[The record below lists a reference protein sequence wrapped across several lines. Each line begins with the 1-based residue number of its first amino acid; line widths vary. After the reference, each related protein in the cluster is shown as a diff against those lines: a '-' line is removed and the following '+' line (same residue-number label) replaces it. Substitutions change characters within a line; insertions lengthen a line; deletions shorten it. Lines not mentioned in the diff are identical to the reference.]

1 MSWRRR
7 PHTDPTPGR
16 GVTQPPP
23 AGPVGDVGDLAVGG
37 MFRRDSLYL
46 LVWGLQLGGAAVLTP
61 VFTRFMSPTEFGGLA
76 TANAVMQVLFVVAGL
91 GLQTAIQRHYA
102 AKDGRIDASRLLS
115 LSIVIATT
123 VTLVADSTGRWWSSA
138 LGFESYGG
146 ALRLAVIW
154 AGVSAITGSALALLR
169 SQDRLLAFS
178 CVSLVQSVVAE
189 AASLVLVTTVHPT
202 ATMFVLGQ
210 LLAQCVA
217 VTLAVLFTPPRM
229 VRWRDRGLA
238 RAALVFAVPLVP
250 AVLSGFILSAAD
262 RIILQS
268 ELGQT
273 AVARY
278 QIAYTIGDAP
288 MLLLGVLNSV
298 WMPRIFAVEGATDR
312 AAVLAA
318 SRDALYRLLT
328 PVVVG
333 LAFGAPLVLQLWAPP
348 AYRPDELLIVN
359 AIVIV
364 CVVPFAAGQAGTR
377 ALLSAGRTGTIAGAA
392 ALAAATNIAL
402 NLILIPHLQLA
413 GSALATL
420 CSYTLLF
427 VVVQLRARIIAP
439 TTATPPRRLV
449 LLAAAAAVAMLA
461 ALLPVSTG
469 FLVLRGVLAA
479 AFFVWFLRVLR
490 TLSAAPSG
498 PSTSAPVDEGQSMQS

>member
-1 MSWRRR
+1 MSRRR
-7 PHTDPTPGR
+7 GPNADPAPRR
-16 GVTQPPP
+16 GASQPPP
-23 AGPVGDVGDLAVGG
+23 TGPVGDASDLAVRG

-46 LVWGLQLGGAAVLTP
+46 LLWGLQLGGAALLTP
-61 VFTRFMSPTEFGGLA
+61 VFTRFMNPSEFGRLA
-76 TANAVMQVLFVVAGL
+76 SANAVMQVLFVVAGL

-102 AKDGRIDASRLLS
+102 AKDGRIDAARLLS
-115 LSIVIATT
+115 LSIAVAVT
-123 VTLVADSTGRWWSSA
+123 VTVVADSTGRWWSSS

-146 ALRLAVIW
+146 ALRLAVSW

-189 AASLVLVTTVHPT
+189 ATSLVLVTAVHPT

-210 LLAQCVA
+210 LLTQCVA
-217 VTLAVLFTPPRM
+217 VTLAVLLTPPRM

-238 RAALVFAVPLVP
+238 QAALVFAVPLVP

-278 QIAYTIGDAP
+278 QIAYNIGDAP
-288 MLLLGVLNSV
+288 MLLLGVLDSV

-364 CVVPFAAGQAGTR
+364 CVIPLAAGQAGTR
-377 ALLSAGRTGTIAGAA
+377 ALLAAGRSGTIAGAA
-392 ALAAATNIAL
+392 ALAAATNIVL

-413 GSALATL
+413 GSALATF

-427 VVVQLRARIIAP
+427 VVVHLRARALASTTP
-439 TTATPPRRLV
+439 TAPRRLG
-449 LLAAAAAVAMLA
+449 LLAAAAFVAMLA

-469 FLVLRGVLAA
+469 FLVLRGILAA
-479 AFFVWFLRVLR
+479 VFFVWFLRVLR
-490 TLSAAPSG
+490 TLSASSSG
-498 PSTSAPVDEGQSMQS
+498 SSTSTPADPGQSMPS